1 MDNSQ
6 RQLENYVSFFIFIE
20 EITKIIEN
28 DSNQSIDLDLLL
40 PLIQDAI
47 IQSYS
52 KLKNSQLQE
61 QILVN
66 TVLMAKVIAS
76 YQKNKSNNIV

>member
-28 DSNQSIDLDLLL
+28 DNNQSIDLDLLL

-52 KLKNSQLQE
+52 KLKNPQLQE

-66 TVLMAKVIAS
+66 TVLMAKVIAN
-76 YQKNKSNNIV
+76 YQKNKSNNLA

>member
-28 DSNQSIDLDLLL
+28 D
-40 PLIQDAI
+40 
-47 IQSYS
+47 
-52 KLKNSQLQE
+52 
-61 QILVN
+61 
-66 TVLMAKVIAS
+66 
-76 YQKNKSNNIV
+76 NN

>member
-52 KLKNSQLQE
+52 KLKNPQLQE

-66 TVLMAKVIAS
+66 TVLMAKIIAS
-76 YQKNKSNNIV
+76 YQKNKYNNIA